1 MIINGKDYSVDEL
14 LENIDIEK
22 TILKRQKNGLLLS
35 DQNISILNKY
45 KIEINDCMSLKM
57 LIFKIEDVIN
67 NEEVDSDLEEL
78 SKTLSERD
86 YYCNTKK

>member
-1 MIINGKDYSVDEL
+1 MIINGKNYSVDEL

-22 TILKRQKNGLLLS
+22 TMLKIQKNGLLLS
-35 DQNISILNKY
+35 DKNISILNKY
-45 KIEINDCMSLKM
+45 KIEFNDCMNLKM

-78 SKTLSERD
+78 SKTL
-86 YYCNTKK
+86 

>member
-45 KIEINDCMSLKM
+45 KIEINDCMNLKM

>member
-22 TILKRQKNGLLLS
+22 TMLKRQKNGLLLS

-45 KIEINDCMSLKM
+45 KVEFNDCMNLKM

>member
-22 TILKRQKNGLLLS
+22 TMLKRQKNGLLLS

-45 KIEINDCMSLKM
+45 KIEFNDCMNLKM

>member
-14 LENIDIEK
+14 LENINIEK
-22 TILKRQKNGLLLS
+22 SMLKRRDNGLLLS
-35 DQNISILNKY
+35 DENIEVLKKY
-45 KIEINDCMSLKM
+45 DINFNDCTDLKM

-67 NEEVDSDLEEL
+67 NEETDEDLEEL
-78 SKTLSERD
+78 SKILSERD